1 MLEKFKSGLESA
13 VAVTGDKVNEAA
25 VWWRKYRV
33 ENPNT
38 DKAVLKIG
46 ETLEDI
52 QQRLGDIGD
61 NVTGTK
67 VLEQASALIDQQ
79 KKYNDVLATRLSE
92 ALDEIKLLKTRVV
105 SLEESR

>member
-1 MLEKFKSGLESA
+1 MFKQIVKTGLESA
-13 VAVTGDKVNEAA
+13 NEAA
-25 VWWRKYRV
+25 AWWQKYRA

-61 NVTGTK
+61 NVTGAK
-67 VLEQASALIDQQ
+67 VLEQANTLIDQQ
-79 KKYNDVLATRLSE
+79 KKYNNVLATRLSE
-92 ALDEIKLLKTRVV
+92 ALDEIKLLK
-105 SLEESR
+105 SRYLRRSKTTDYR

>member
-1 MLEKFKSGLESA
+1 MFEKFKTRFGSA
-13 VAVTGDKVNEAA
+13 VAVTGDKVNVTAA
-25 VWWRKYRV
+25 WWRKYRD

-61 NVTGTK
+61 NVTGAK

-92 ALDEIKLLKTRVV
+92 ALDEIKSLKIRVA
-105 SLEESR
+105 SLEEHR